1 MGGELPL
8 CPVKTAQAVPKDRI
22 PEVLA
27 ILRSLRAQAPI
38 VMGDVLL
45 RDIAG
50 TGVDLVA
57 TADRAADAGSAVSE
71 QAPV

>member
-1 MGGELPL
+1 M
-8 CPVKTAQAVPKDRI
+8 KTAQAVPKDRI

-38 VMGDVLL
+38 AMGDVLL

-50 TGVDLVA
+50 TGVGP
-57 TADRAADAGSAVSE
+57 RGHRRPRRGRRIGSGGTSASVNVK
-71 QAPV
+71 AK

>member
-1 MGGELPL
+1 M
-8 CPVKTAQAVPKDRI
+8 PKAKI
-22 PEVLA
+22 PEVLS

-38 VMGDVLL
+38 AMGDVLL